1 MFTTALVFKIHN
13 KTKQNKTA
21 TYVIQQWKDNPINNG
36 RKSEKT
42 IHSQGSPEDLSVDTW
57 KNTHH

>member
-42 IHSQGSPEDLSVDTW
+42 IHSQGSLEDL
-57 KNTHH
+57 